1 METELKNTVSAK
13 GNYNNI
19 PTSITSTTS
28 VVTMIDGL
36 TITKT
41 ANKLV
46 WVSDNLIY
54 TIIVNNQTEKIY
66 ESPIVTDILDDNL
79 IEFVNDS
86 VTIDEVEATSSEYN
100 YNDATH
106 TLTINLENIEP
117 STTKTIKFQ
126 VRKKS

>member
-1 METELKNTVSAK
+1 MT
-13 GNYNNI
+13 
-19 PTSITSTTS
+19 
-28 VVTMIDGL
+28 
-36 TITKT
+36 
-41 ANKLV
+41 
-46 WVSDNLIY
+46 Y